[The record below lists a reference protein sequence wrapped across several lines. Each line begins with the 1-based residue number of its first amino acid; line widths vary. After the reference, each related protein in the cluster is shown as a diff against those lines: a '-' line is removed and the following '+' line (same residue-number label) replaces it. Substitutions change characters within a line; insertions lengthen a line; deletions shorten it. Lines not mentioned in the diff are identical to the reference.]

1 MGKKTLAA
9 AGYLRSGII
18 ARCTRIPVPAE
29 CNRRPVD
36 PHLYY
41 GLHCLFRFFFW
52 SCQLDRYQRD
62 IPECGKR
69 QGHVAS
75 HTFPVV
81 ANFLVGQLTPL
92 MLKSPHWGPAATF
105 WTFAVLCAPGLWL
118 TRKLIP
124 ETRGKSLEEIT
135 DSWKA
140 KYKKQESLTKAT
152 PY

>member
-18 ARCTRIPVPAE
+18 ARCTRFPVPAE

-75 HTFPVV
+75 HTFPVGGEFSRGAINPPYAEKSALGPRRYFLDLRCFVCPRPV
-81 ANFLVGQLTPL
+81 AHAEINSRDPGEIAGRDYGFL
-92 MLKSPHWGPAATF
+92 
-105 WTFAVLCAPGLWL
+105 
-118 TRKLIP
+118 
-124 ETRGKSLEEIT
+124 EGKV
-135 DSWKA
+135 
-140 KYKKQESLTKAT
+140 
-152 PY
+152 